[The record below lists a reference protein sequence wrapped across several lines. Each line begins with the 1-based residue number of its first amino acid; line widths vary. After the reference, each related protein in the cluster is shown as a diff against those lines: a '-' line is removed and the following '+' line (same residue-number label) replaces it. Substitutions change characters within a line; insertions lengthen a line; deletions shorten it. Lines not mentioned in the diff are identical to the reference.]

1 MEKIPVTDGEMIT
14 KQYHKNLLKVTVSMV
29 VGNPKEERRVDLGI
43 CGENVEQTKSTKIL
57 GVNHDHK

>member
-1 MEKIPVTDGEMIT
+1 
-14 KQYHKNLLKVTVSMV
+14 MV

-43 CGENVEQTKSTKIL
+43 CGEKVEQTKSIKIL